1 MKTPLRSFFSLH
13 GKRVLIDLAVV
24 GLLVAYGFRVN
35 PINGA
40 GGLPCLWKTCFGF
53 ECPGCGLSRAGA
65 FLVRGEITA
74 AIRQNW
80 LIVPVVVLLTFHI
93 ASFYAR
99 AIHSIKTQ

>member
-1 MKTPLRSFFSLH
+1 MNMALRSFLSLH
-13 GKRVLIDLAVV
+13 GKRVLLDLTVV
-24 GLLVAYGFRVN
+24 CLLVAYGFGVN
-35 PINGA
+35 PTTGA
-40 GGLPCLWKTCFGF
+40 GGLPCLWKSCFGF

-65 FLVRGEITA
+65 FLVRGEVAA